1 MVTLI
6 DLKKAKMTALKNHDS
21 NAQSVLGIVIASY
34 QKKQIEKQA
43 SGQEMTDADMLS
55 ILNETVKELTD
66 EKAMYENAN
75 RKEEA
80 ANDQRQ
86 IEIIKAYL
94 PKMMEENEVRS
105 IIENLE
111 DKSIKN
117 IMAKFKT
124 EYSGKADMAMV
135 SRLAKEYQK

>member
-1 MVTLI
+1 
-6 DLKKAKMTALKNHDS
+6 
-21 NAQSVLGIVIASY
+21 
-34 QKKQIEKQA
+34 
-43 SGQEMTDADMLS
+43 MTDADMLS
-55 ILNETVKELTD
+55 ILNKTVKELTD